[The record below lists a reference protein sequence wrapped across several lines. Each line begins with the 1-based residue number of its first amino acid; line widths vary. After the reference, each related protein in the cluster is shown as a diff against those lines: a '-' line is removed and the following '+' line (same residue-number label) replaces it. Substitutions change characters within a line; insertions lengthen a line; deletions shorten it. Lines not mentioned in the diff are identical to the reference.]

1 MRGEASGRR
10 EPADEM
16 DQPAHAGRSPRA
28 GKDQKVLSS
37 FPFIGDNTLTDVLLP
52 PAVRPPG
59 FPPFPPAHG
68 ATHHE
73 VRRTSRRRVVLSSP
87 CVRRA
92 ARPTPP
98 IPTPPS
104 SSRRASAPCWPTTA
118 CRATAPTSSAAD
130 CGSTPKPAFLKGAD
144 AGPVVVP
151 GDPDKSDLVHA
162 VRQDGDHKMPPAPR
176 SKLPPEA
183 VEALATWVKMGA
195 PWPDG
200 AAVAAKKIVHRR
212 ARRKRTGRS
221 SRSRSRT
228 SRP

>member
-73 VRRTSRRRVVLSSP
+73 VRRTSRRRLSCLRPVFAVPRRRRPRFPRRRVLREERP
-87 CVRRA
+87 PRAGRQLRLVPRPRQTARR
-92 ARPTPP
+92 
-98 IPTPPS
+98 
-104 SSRRASAPCWPTTA
+104 
-118 CRATAPTSSAAD
+118 TAPRLQS
-130 CGSTPKPAFLKGAD
+130 GLPQG
-144 AGPVVVP
+144 
-151 GDPDKSDLVHA
+151 
-162 VRQDGDHKMPPAPR
+162 RRRRPR
-176 SKLPPEA
+176 
-183 VEALATWVKMGA
+183 
-195 PWPDG
+195 
-200 AAVAAKKIVHRR
+200 RR
-212 ARRKRTGRS
+212 PRRSGQE
-221 SRSRSRT
+221 RSRSRRAPGRRPQDAAGAAVPAAAGIGRGAGDLGEDGRPVAGRRRGRRQENLHRRRAASITGRTSRFAGRT